1 LLVGGWMN
9 SAIIELIKK
18 KRNIL
23 RNRILRRGIFSS
35 KKEKEILNKLDELL
49 LEQYK
54 KVLP

>member
-1 LLVGGWMN
+1 MN
-9 SAIIELIKK
+9 SAIIEMIEK
-18 KRNIL
+18 KRNEL
-23 RNRILRRGIFSS
+23 RNRILRKGIFSS

>member
-1 LLVGGWMN
+1 MN
-9 SAIIELIKK
+9 SAIIELIEK